1 MAHLIVLCT
10 PDEQIAYLTLVF
22 MIVYDCFLLLSNFF
36 VNVHRLSIFYQI
48 VSYFSISRWAF
59 EAVLLLIY
67 GFGRCKENVEVHP
80 VLKWLQLEDD
90 DYLTCIL
97 LLLLNCVVYRAI
109 SFCLLVLKTNSF
121 NFFKLKS
128 LK

>member
-1 MAHLIVLCT
+1 MAHLIALCT

-36 VNVHRLSIFYQI
+36 VNVHRLNIFYQI

-67 GFGRCKENVEVHP
+67 GFGRCKENVEVQP
-80 VLKWLQLEDD
+80 VLKWLQIEDN
-90 DYLTCIL
+90 DYFNSIL
-97 LLLLNCVVYRAI
+97 LLLLNCAVFRVI
-109 SFCLLVLKTNSF
+109 SFCLLLLRTNSL
-121 NFFKLKS
+121 NFFKTKFI
-128 LK
+128 K